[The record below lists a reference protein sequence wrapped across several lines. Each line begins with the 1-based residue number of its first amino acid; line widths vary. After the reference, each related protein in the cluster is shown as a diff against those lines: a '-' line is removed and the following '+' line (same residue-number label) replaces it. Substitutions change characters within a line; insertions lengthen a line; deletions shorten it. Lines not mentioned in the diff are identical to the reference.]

1 MTPAPADRDDSDV
14 DDAPLA
20 VLEVRYNPRVQLLKL
35 VLILCIPLLV
45 AFAVLKT
52 DMTDVDVATWR
63 FLGVIVLVTLIWA
76 TAQAMRLRDRR
87 PQVLIGPDGVDA
99 HHWHAGTVPWENI
112 ESIAH
117 SNSVRRGIIQQLAR
131 SRRGDYIQ
139 FRFRSPPP
147 FVTDA
152 PFPVSLLQRIS
163 ASFEVSEPVIL
174 EYGLDTRVGVM
185 LNAIQD
191 HLDAWRATLPP
202 EPATDTT
209 PETPR

>member
-87 PQVLIGPDGVDA
+87 PRGADPLAPLDGTTDGFWKGWLEASGRADCLFMTLKRAGDA
-99 HHWHAGTVPWENI
+99 
-112 ESIAH
+112 
-117 SNSVRRGIIQQLAR
+117 
-131 SRRGDYIQ
+131 
-139 FRFRSPPP
+139 
-147 FVTDA
+147 
-152 PFPVSLLQRIS
+152 
-163 ASFEVSEPVIL
+163 
-174 EYGLDTRVGVM
+174 
-185 LNAIQD
+185 
-191 HLDAWRATLPP
+191 
-202 EPATDTT
+202 
-209 PETPR
+209 